1 MLKSKEARLTS
12 LVISLVIFIGFVV
25 LDIYNL
31 MTKESNIALIL
42 SVVSLL
48 IFWTFIIID
57 IYFIYKLKK
66 EA

>member
-1 MLKSKEARLTS
+1 MLKSKKARLTS
-12 LVISLVIFIGFVV
+12 LVISLVISIGFVV
-25 LDIYNL
+25 LNIYNI

-48 IFWTFIIID
+48 VFWTFIIID
-57 IYFIYKLKK
+57 IYIIYKLKK

>member
-1 MLKSKEARLTS
+1 MLKSKKARLTS
-12 LVISLVIFIGFVV
+12 LVISLVISIGFVV
-25 LDIYNL
+25 LGISNI

-42 SVVSLL
+42 SVFSLL
-48 IFWTFIIID
+48 VFWTFIIID

>member
-1 MLKSKEARLTS
+1 MLKSKKARLTS
-12 LVISLVIFIGFVV
+12 LVISLVISIGFVV
-25 LDIYNL
+25 LGIHNI

-42 SVVSLL
+42 SVFSLL
-48 IFWTFIIID
+48 VFWTFVIID

>member
-1 MLKSKEARLTS
+1 MLKSKKARLTS

-25 LDIYNL
+25 LGIHNI

-48 IFWTFIIID
+48 IFWTFISID
-57 IYFIYKLKK
+57 IYFIYKLKQ